1 MERRKTVR
9 YHGECII
16 HLLNLG
22 EGCEVFLEGF
32 PSEDEGRLKIVSPWP
47 LAHFTEKK
55 KKKNSVFV
63 PFHTRNLESHE
74 LSIFFFFFKL
84 FFSINFIFHK
94 LKKKKRIFFFY
105 RLDRFQLSEM
115 ISNSVSRKVTSLHR
129 AIKVFLN
136 EFFLVHFIERVLC
149 LFNYNVKDI
158 LNIHVYVYI
167 FTKRKGNYSINIHL
181 CRARIN
187 VK

>member
-55 KKKNSVFV
+55 KKNSVFV
-63 PFHTRNLESHE
+63 PFHTWNLESQE
-74 LSIFFFFFKL
+74 LSIFFFFLNYSFP
-84 FFSINFIFHK
+84 SI
-94 LKKKKRIFFFY
+94 LFFFY

-129 AIKVFLN
+129 AIKVF
-136 EFFLVHFIERVLC
+136 FKRVLSC
-149 LFNYNVKDI
+149 PFYRTCAMFI
-158 LNIHVYVYI
+158 
-167 FTKRKGNYSINIHL
+167 
-181 CRARIN
+181 
-187 VK
+187 

>member
-1 MERRKTVR
+1 MYHTSFKPWRRLR
-9 YHGECII
+9 G
-16 HLLNLG
+16 LPWR
-22 EGCEVFLEGF
+22 F
-32 PSEDEGRLKIVSPWP
+32 SEWGRRSPKNSVA
-47 LAHFTEKK
+47 LTSCTFHRKK
-55 KKKNSVFV
+55 KKKKT
-63 PFHTRNLESHE
+63 PFLFPFIRETLNHKNYQS
-74 LSIFFFFFKL
+74 FFFFFKL

>member
-1 MERRKTVR
+1 MYHTSFKPWRRLR
-9 YHGECII
+9 G
-16 HLLNLG
+16 LPWR
-22 EGCEVFLEGF
+22 F
-32 PSEDEGRLKIVSPWP
+32 SEWGRRSPKNSVA
-47 LAHFTEKK
+47 LTSCTFHRKK
-55 KKKNSVFV
+55 KKKKLRFCSLSYAK
-63 PFHTRNLESHE
+63 PWITRTINL
-74 LSIFFFFFKL
+74 FFFFKL

>member
-55 KKKNSVFV
+55 KKKKLCFCSLSYAK
-63 PFHTRNLESHE
+63 PWITRTINL
-74 LSIFFFFFKL
+74 FFFFKL

>member
-1 MERRKTVR
+1 MYHTSFKPWRRLR
-9 YHGECII
+9 G
-16 HLLNLG
+16 LPWR
-22 EGCEVFLEGF
+22 F
-32 PSEDEGRLKIVSPWP
+32 SEWRRSPKNSVA
-47 LAHFTEKK
+47 LTSCTFHRKKK

-167 FTKRKGNYSINIHL
+167 FTKRKGNYSINIYL